1 MRGQGH
7 RGVLWGFKRRHEV
20 WSRKP
25 TGQMGEEETTE
36 KVAVRTR
43 RAVVEI
49 RPAPSRGE
57 GR

>member
-1 MRGQGH
+1 M
-7 RGVLWGFKRRHEV
+7 

-49 RPAPSRGE
+49 QPAPSRGE